1 MQVAAPFAVA
11 ERVVLQQHPVRRV
24 GGDGAGDVPNA
35 ARLVGGE
42 DSLDL
47 DPGDRVR
54 VSLGR
59 QHRDGRRVRQLRRQ
73 EGRVVPNAVEP
84 GGEDRGNNMYLQFSM
99 YNYDG
104 IPKSVSSISV
114 PTDNCFQYIRGQ
126 DTQA

>member
-1 MQVAAPFAVA
+1 MRHDGDPHAGEPFFQQRQHQGKVQVAAPFAVA

-24 GGDGAGDVPNA
+24 GGDGAGDVPDA

-42 DSLDL
+42 DGLDH

-84 GGEDRGNNMYLQFSM
+84 GGEGRGDDSDIQ
-99 YNYDG
+99 G
-104 IPKSVSSISV
+104 SISEYG
-114 PTDNCFQYIRGQ
+114 CF
-126 DTQA
+126 